1 MDFKSLISK
10 IEAIDG
16 RVETPKSPELPKAIK
31 LDEDAE
37 MRVLSGTSTI
47 LAESALMEKKL
58 TKDEKDKKEEVVKSM
73 KKDKAGFKERYGKD
87 GEKVM
92 HATATKIAKKKN
104 ESIDIDSQTVVEEAI
119 NDIIDLSISEERTK
133 SVKDNF
139 YKKFD
144 QMVQEAKKKKPDANK
159 DGIPDYAQDGK
170 GANDLGKGKKSA
182 AKDADKGEDK
192 KETKGLS
199 AKQKK
204 LPPGLQKAIANKKGK
219 KKIAESVERKMGFR
233 DMMKLVVE
241 SGGQQQIDAVDQELF
256 KWAMKVARK
265 KLGEGTEAEIYAGLT
280 YERMGGRFEM
290 YDVLAEG
297 KK

>member
-16 RVETPKSPELPKAIK
+16 KVETPKSPELPKTIK

-47 LAESALMEKKL
+47 LAESELMEKKL
-58 TKDEKDKKEEVVKSM
+58 TKAEKEKKEEVVKSM
-73 KKDKAGFKERYGKD
+73 KKDKAGFKERYGKR
-87 GEKVM
+87 GEEVM
-92 HATATKIAKKKN
+92 HATATKIAKKKA
-104 ESIDIDSQTVVEEAI
+104 ESKEIDDQKVIEEAVDEIIEKEI
-119 NDIIDLSISEERTK
+119 NEEK
-133 SVKDNF
+133 SKIEKNNF

-144 QMVQEAKKKKPDANK
+144 QMVQEAKKKKPDADK
-159 DGIPDYAQDGK
+159 DGVPDWADENPGEDDN
-170 GANDLGKGKKSA
+170 AGKKKKA
-182 AKDADKGEDK
+182 GAKKDVKDKED
-192 KETKGLS
+192 TKGLS

-241 SGGQQQIDAVDQELF
+241 SGGQQQIDAVDQDLF
-256 KWAMKVARK
+256 KWAMKVARN
-265 KLGEGTEAEIYAGLT
+265 KLGEGTEAEIYAGLM
-280 YERMGGRFEM
+280 YERMGGVFEM
-290 YDVLAEG
+290 YDVLSEN

>member
-16 RVETPKSPELPKAIK
+16 KVETPKSPELPKAIK

-47 LAESALMEKKL
+47 LAESELMEKKL
-58 TKDEKDKKEEVVKSM
+58 TKAEKDKKEEVVKSM

-104 ESIDIDSQTVVEEAI
+104 ESIDIDSQKVVEEAI

-144 QMVQEAKKKKPDANK
+144 QMVQEAKKKGKPDFADI
-159 DGIPDYAQDGK
+159 DGDGDTK
-170 GANDLGKGKKSA
+170 EPMKKAAADKKKADSGKGK
-182 AKDADKGEDK
+182 D
-192 KETKGLS
+192 TKGLS

-204 LPPGLQKAIANKKGK
+204 LPPGLQKAIAGKKGK